1 VEAPKIVMMKDQEA
15 TLSSQLSSV
24 ELKAGW
30 ESTLDLY
37 PLLVK
42 SAELDWSDKVVVSV
56 KKGEEY
62 NDSVWPPE
70 YKGTGGETA
79 ETAAAE

>member
-1 VEAPKIVMMKDQEA
+1 
-15 TLSSQLSSV
+15 LSSQLSSV

-42 SAELDWSDKVVVSV
+42 SAELDWSDEVVVSV
-56 KKGEEY
+56 KEGEEY
-62 NDSVWPPE
+62 KDSVWPPDYE
-70 YKGTGGETA
+70 GTGGETS
-79 ETAAAE
+79 ETADAD